1 MLGLPPLTFLYIFL
15 PSGDKYL
22 ADTMSILGS
31 FSALS
36 RLFTRLILGLSS
48 AKRRLVNHYCPI
60 NTVAINLEKNNNY
73 TFAFG
78 KKVATVNTAPLN

>member
-48 AKRRLVNHYCPI
+48 AYPRLNEGWLKYF
-60 NTVAINLEKNNNY
+60 NSLYFLLTDADS
-73 TFAFG
+73 
-78 KKVATVNTAPLN
+78 